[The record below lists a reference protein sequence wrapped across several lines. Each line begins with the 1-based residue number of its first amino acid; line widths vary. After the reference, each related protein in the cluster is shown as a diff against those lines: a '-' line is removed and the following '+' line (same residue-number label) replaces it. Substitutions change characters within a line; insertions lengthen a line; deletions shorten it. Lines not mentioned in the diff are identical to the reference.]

1 MGYDHIPAR
10 LFAYTDGCEDSWVN
24 LFVVQKSIVALFFK
38 HGFDEVIFAR
48 TAQVCHIVSL
58 PENACN
64 CQYGNKDYSK
74 YH

>member
-48 TAQVCHIVSL
+48 TAASMSYRKSARECMQLSIW
-58 PENACN
+58 
-64 CQYGNKDYSK
+64 Q
-74 YH
+74 